1 MGAQASKQVARKFP
15 QHANPETLTQVPK
28 TSPSSTPSSSH
39 LNSTPDTAYVAD
51 DHKSEAIQEDGRD
64 PDFAKKLNTIGQVN
78 VPEFKTKYRPSDSML
93 QIMRQ
98 RSQVEKAEDFDPL
111 LPKSQKAE
119 NRITIDDLY
128 SLLEQRKL
136 LPANASN
143 EDLQQLTSK
152 YPLNQ
157 QTVHTLFKYVNNIT
171 PFDVGSEDERQR
183 GVWVENREGLKSYMQ
198 QAHAI
203 TKKREES
210 RKAEKADKPN
220 SAQPDSE
227 RRKKEKELEDLF
239 TD

>member
-15 QHANPETLTQVPK
+15 QQANPEILSQVPK
-28 TSPSSTPSSSH
+28 TSPSSTHSSSH

-51 DHKSEAIQEDGRD
+51 DYKSEAIEEDGRD
-64 PDFAKKLNTIGQVN
+64 PDFAKKLNTIGQ
-78 VPEFKTKYRPSDSML
+78 SDSML

-98 RSQVEKAEDFDPL
+98 RSQLEKAEDFDPL
-111 LPKSQKAE
+111 VPKSQKAE

-136 LPANASN
+136 LPASASSQ
-143 EDLQQLTSK
+143 ELQQLTSK

-157 QTVHTLFKYVNNIT
+157 QTVQTLFKYVNNIT

-183 GVWVENREGLKSYMQ
+183 GVWVENREGFKSYIQ
-198 QAHAI
+198 QAQTI

-227 RRKKEKELEDLF
+227 RRRKEKELEDLF